1 MTHIVVVGAG
11 PGGTAA
17 ATRAAQLGATVSL
30 IEKDRLGGSCVNHN
44 CIPLT
49 GMLASVELLERVRRA
64 GRLGLRVGEPVLD
77 LAQARDRVANLVAE
91 LREGTGSLMSSF
103 GVEVVAG
110 EARLLD
116 ARTVAVGGRTLRG
129 DAVILATGARP
140 AEPPLPVAGRLDARE
155 ALALDDP
162 PDRLLVWGAGAIE
175 LEFAQYFALLGSR
188 VTVVTDGPH
197 VLPSEDYDVGQRL
210 QSIFGEQGIQV
221 LTGATLKSAA
231 RNGGAVQAVVG
242 QRRGEVTLQV
252 ERVLWIGREPA
263 VEGFGLETTGAKLAG
278 GAVQVDDRCQT
289 SVPGLYAAGDLTG
302 HPMYSYVATA
312 QVLTAAENA
321 LGRTHRLDL
330 RVLPRCLYTIPEAA
344 CVGLSETE
352 AEDRGYE
359 VEVVNV
365 SLETNV
371 RAQTLDEAAGGLKVV
386 IDRKSS
392 KVLGVHIVGYRAT
405 ELIAEPALGLQLE
418 ALAGDFAWALRGH
431 PTLSESLV
439 EAGRAF
445 SHQALYI
452 PKW

>member
-1 MTHIVVVGAG
+1 
-11 PGGTAA
+11 
-17 ATRAAQLGATVSL
+17 
-30 IEKDRLGGSCVNHN
+30 
-44 CIPLT
+44 
-49 GMLASVELLERVRRA
+49 
-64 GRLGLRVGEPVLD
+64 
-77 LAQARDRVANLVAE
+77 
-91 LREGTGSLMSSF
+91 
-103 GVEVVAG
+103 
-110 EARLLD
+110 
-116 ARTVAVGGRTLRG
+116 
-129 DAVILATGARP
+129 
-140 AEPPLPVAGRLDARE
+140 
-155 ALALDDP
+155 
-162 PDRLLVWGAGAIE
+162 LLVWGAGAIE

-210 QSIFGEQGIQV
+210 QSIFGEPGIQV

-312 QVLTAAENA
+312 QGLTAAENA

-330 RVLPRCLYTIPEAA
+330 RVLPRCVYTIPEAA